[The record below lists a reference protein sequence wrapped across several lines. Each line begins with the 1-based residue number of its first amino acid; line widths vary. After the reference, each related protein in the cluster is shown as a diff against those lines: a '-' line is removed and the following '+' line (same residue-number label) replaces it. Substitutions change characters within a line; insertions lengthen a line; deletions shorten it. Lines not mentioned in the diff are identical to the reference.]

1 MIMNQS
7 MKNLFIS
14 ALLLALTLT
23 AGAADTLKIHLTY
36 KHKLDTSGH
45 ITGYTTINQ
54 KFYSPGGIL
63 FREINYDEKTSQLS
77 GYIFYFYRN
86 DKLFT
91 QESYNQKDSLQTIL
105 KHEYDQAGNEILL
118 TKLVPGF
125 KNLIAVE
132 KTVRTFD
139 KDRKLLLEKKFFGGH
154 LGLITQYQYSK
165 SGALI
170 REKNTCKAIAKAP
183 YKKETRDYSYSSENR
198 ISEVLVT
205 GTDLSG
211 KPYKYSENY
220 NYNEK
225 GLLSSVKKVNI
236 SNSIS
241 GEKVYKYLP
250 SGAVSIYEEHDAKG
264 KLLLFLQYDYKKH
277 YMEQGTQVSYYENL

>member
-1 MIMNQS
+1 MR
-7 MKNLFIS
+7 NLFIS
-14 ALLLALTLT
+14 AVLLSLTLT

-36 KHKLDTSGH
+36 KYKLDTSGH
-45 ITGYTTINQ
+45 ATGYTAVNQ
-54 KFYSPGGIL
+54 KFYTPRGIL
-63 FREINYDEKTSQLS
+63 FREILYDEKTGQLS
-77 GYIFYFYRN
+77 GYIFYFYRK

-91 QESYNQKDSLQTIL
+91 QESYNQKDSLQTML

-125 KNLIAVE
+125 KDLIVAE

-139 KDRKLLLEKKFFGGH
+139 KGRKLLLEKKFFAGR
-154 LGLITQYQYSK
+154 LGVITQYQYSK
-165 SGALI
+165 SGTLI
-170 REKNTCKAIAKAP
+170 REKSTFKAIAKAP
-183 YKKETRDYSYSSENR
+183 AKKETRDYSYSGENR
-198 ISEVLVT
+198 ISDVMVT
-205 GTDLSG
+205 GNDVSG

-225 GLLSSVKKVNI
+225 GLLSSIKKVNI
-236 SNSIS
+236 SNSGS

-250 SGAVSIYEEHDAKG
+250 SGAVSMYEEHDAKG